1 MAARQRAAT
10 PTWQWLLNKSK
21 HVSLS
26 LGQLLAVLVEQKVQ
40 VVERWGLWDG
50 QAVMDFDNVL
60 EAGVNDYALQLDD
73 DDDAE
78 SQAA

>member
-1 MAARQRAAT
+1 M
-10 PTWQWLLNKSK
+10 
-21 HVSLS
+21 SLS